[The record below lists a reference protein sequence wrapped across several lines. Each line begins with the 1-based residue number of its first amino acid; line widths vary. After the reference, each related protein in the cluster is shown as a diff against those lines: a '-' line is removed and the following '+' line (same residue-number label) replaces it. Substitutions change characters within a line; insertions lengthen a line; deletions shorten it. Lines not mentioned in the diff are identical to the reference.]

1 MINAFR
7 PSIPFILLLLLLSS
21 ACTKRLPVNFS
32 APNIGVSST
41 KLDAELKSLTVS
53 IARPDEA
60 IGEIRVAHLA
70 RAYGEFQPYPLS
82 LYTGLWKTAL
92 DEAFNRMAIFKDD
105 SPRKVT
111 LAVKILKFDTPS
123 FGAGM
128 TTHTSARYEIIDRSD
143 GSIIFTTD
151 ISASGVVPFDYAFN
165 GLVRIHESIN
175 RSVQNNIIEFVQHF
189 QTHAKTNIPAIE
201 KLDQDYH
208 GDMQKKVQQSPIS
221 SDQKTAWY
229 TAIQKLEAGNQ
240 FQKNGAYD
248 KAIENFQQALTLF
261 RKIGA
266 EEWIATSLGNIGNV
280 YNSRGQYDKAIENYQ
295 QALTIARKLG
305 SENMVSKSLMNIEKA
320 KKNIILKEAK
330 E

>member
-1 MINAFR
+1 MRNNFGKFV
-7 PSIPFILLLLLLSS
+7 PLTLVLLFSFGCASLP
-21 ACTKRLPVNFS
+21 PVNFS
-32 APNIGVSST
+32 VPNIGVSST

-53 IARPDEA
+53 IASPDEDA
-60 IGEIRVAHLA
+60 GEIDPGIGIH
-70 RAYGEFQPYPLS
+70 
-82 LYTGLWKTAL
+82 TGSWKTAL
-92 DEAFNRMAIFKDD
+92 EEAFNKMAIFKDD

-151 ISASGVVPFDYAFN
+151 ISTSGVVPFDYAFN